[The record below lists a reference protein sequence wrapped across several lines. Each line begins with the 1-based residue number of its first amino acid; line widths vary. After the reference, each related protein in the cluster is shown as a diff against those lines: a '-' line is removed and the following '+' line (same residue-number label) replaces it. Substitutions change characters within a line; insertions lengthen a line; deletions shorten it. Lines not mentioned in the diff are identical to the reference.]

1 LADQLLAIDD
11 LEVTFRVPDATGQSR
26 RLVKAV
32 RGVSLR
38 VARGETLGIVGESG
52 SGKSTVARTIVG
64 LNRPAAGMI
73 RVDGEELSAARGSA
87 ARAGVQMV
95 FQDHA
100 STLNPFQTV
109 ARILDDVMRIA
120 HPNLSSAERR
130 RKAEH
135 LIQRIGLDVSALE
148 RRPSSFSGGQRQ
160 RISIARALSAEPRL
174 LICDEPTSALDVS
187 VQAQILDLLE
197 SLKRD
202 GLTMLFISHN
212 LAVVRQVADRIAVMY
227 AGLVVEEGPA
237 AQLIEA
243 PSHPYTRALVDA
255 APLLT
260 KRGSLLTRSR
270 DLRFKGDISAAV
282 QGCSYA
288 NRCPRAGVVC
298 STLPPLS
305 EIKGDWSSR
314 CHYPILES
322 DFEKQS
328 RSEHVVEAGGRL

>member
-1 LADQLLAIDD
+1 MAEPILAVDD

-38 VARGETLGIVGESG
+38 LARGEVLGVVGESG
-52 SGKSTVARTIVG
+52 SGKSTLARTIVG
-64 LNRPAAGMI
+64 LNRPTEGTI
-73 RVDGEELSAARGSA
+73 KVDGKELSA

-120 HPNLSSAERR
+120 HPFLSTTQRR
-130 RKAEH
+130 NKAEQ
-135 LIQRIGLDVSALE
+135 LIERIGLDVSVLE

-187 VQAQILDLLE
+187 VQAQILALLE
-197 SLKRD
+197 TLKRD

-212 LAVVRQVADRIAVMY
+212 LAVVKQVADRVAVMN
-227 AGLVVEEGPA
+227 AGLIVEEGPA
-237 AQLIEA
+237 VQLIEA
-243 PSHPYTRALVDA
+243 PSHPYTRALIDS

-260 KRGSLLTRSR
+260 KRGSLLARSR
-270 DLRFKGDISAAV
+270 HL
-282 QGCSYA
+282 
-288 NRCPRAGVVC
+288 
-298 STLPPLS
+298 
-305 EIKGDWSSR
+305 
-314 CHYPILES
+314 
-322 DFEKQS
+322 
-328 RSEHVVEAGGRL
+328 RSEEDVAMPMSNARG

>member
-1 LADQLLAIDD
+1 MAEPILAVDD

-38 VARGETLGIVGESG
+38 LARGEVLGVVGESG
-52 SGKSTVARTIVG
+52 SGKSTLARTIVG
-64 LNRPAAGMI
+64 LNRPTEGTI
-73 RVDGEELSAARGSA
+73 KVDGKELSAARGSA

-109 ARILDDVMRIA
+109 ARILDDVMQIA
-120 HPNLSSAERR
+120 HPFLSTTQRR
-130 RKAEH
+130 NKAEH
-135 LIQRIGLDVSALE
+135 LIQRIGLDVSVLE

-187 VQAQILDLLE
+187 VQAQILALLE
-197 SLKRD
+197 TLKSD

-212 LAVVRQVADRIAVMY
+212 LAVVKQVADRVAVMNG
-227 AGLVVEEGPA
+227 GLIVEEGPA
-237 AQLIEA
+237 VQLIEA
-243 PSHPYTRALVDA
+243 PSHPYTRALIDS

-260 KRGSLLTRSR
+260 KRGSLLARSR
-270 DLRFKGDISAAV
+270 HLRPKGDVAMPMPDAR
-282 QGCSYA
+282 G
-288 NRCPRAGVVC
+288 
-298 STLPPLS
+298 
-305 EIKGDWSSR
+305 
-314 CHYPILES
+314 
-322 DFEKQS
+322 
-328 RSEHVVEAGGRL
+328 

>member
-1 LADQLLAIDD
+1 MAEPILAVDD

-38 VARGETLGIVGESG
+38 LARGEVLGVVGESG
-52 SGKSTVARTIVG
+52 SGKSTLARTIVG
-64 LNRPAAGMI
+64 LNRPTEGTI
-73 RVDGEELSAARGSA
+73 KVDGKELSAVRGSA

-109 ARILDDVMRIA
+109 ARILDVVMQIA
-120 HPNLSSAERR
+120 HPFLSITQRR
-130 RKAEH
+130 IKAEH
-135 LIQRIGLDVSALE
+135 LIQRIGLDVSVLE

-187 VQAQILDLLE
+187 VQAQILALLE
-197 SLKRD
+197 TLKRD

-212 LAVVRQVADRIAVMY
+212 LAVVKQVADRVAVMN
-227 AGLVVEEGPA
+227 AGLIVEEGPA
-237 AQLIEA
+237 VQLIEA
-243 PSHPYTRALVDA
+243 PSHPYTRALIDS

-260 KRGSLLTRSR
+260 RRGSLLARSR
-270 DLRFKGDISAAV
+270 HLRSKGDVAMLV
-282 QGCSYA
+282 
-288 NRCPRAGVVC
+288 
-298 STLPPLS
+298 
-305 EIKGDWSSR
+305 
-314 CHYPILES
+314 S
-322 DFEKQS
+322 DA
-328 RSEHVVEAGGRL
+328 RG